1 MVTLQDVAK
10 AAGVSIATA
19 SWAINDNKD
28 ARIPQETRQR
38 VRKVALSLGYR
49 QNALARG
56 LARGQSDSIG
66 FISDGVATSPFAGQV
81 IRGAQDE
88 AWQNGKILL
97 VVDTNGDKRIEKETF
112 AFMMERQ
119 VEGIVYS
126 TWVHHAVEPPKELRQ
141 VNSVLVNCFDRRR
154 QYPAVVPNEIQ
165 GGRSATEILLKAG
178 HRRIA
183 FVNDIDSSPAAS
195 RRMSG
200 LNLF

>member
-38 VRKVALSLGYR
+38 VRKVAVSLGYR

-112 AFMMERQ
+112 AFML
-119 VEGIVYS
+119 
-126 TWVHHAVEPPKELRQ
+126 WH
-141 VNSVLVNCFDRRR
+141 
-154 QYPAVVPNEIQ
+154 
-165 GGRSATEILLKAG
+165 LL
-178 HRRIA
+178 
-183 FVNDIDSSPAAS
+183 
-195 RRMSG
+195 
-200 LNLF
+200 